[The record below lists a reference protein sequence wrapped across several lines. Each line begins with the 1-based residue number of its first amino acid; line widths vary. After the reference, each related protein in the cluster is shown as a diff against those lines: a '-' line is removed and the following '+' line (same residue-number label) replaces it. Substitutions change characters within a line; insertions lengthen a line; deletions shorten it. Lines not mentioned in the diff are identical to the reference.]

1 MTSPNAKPARLRVG
15 LAAAAAAVVLGAC
28 SAAPAGPSTSGAG
41 GSAASS
47 VAPAGSVPAVATSM
61 HVPIL
66 NADMTADQIKAEVAK
81 EGELVVANWS
91 FPTDGVMTQEFKDY
105 IKATYGADINF
116 TYEGSFAPSVYL
128 TNIYAAQKGGNPAPY
143 DVMAVEENYWADAI
157 AHDAVNSF
165 LPSPLVPNQGLVLDQ
180 FQRAPTAI
188 AFQAAAYP
196 AVNYNSSAA
205 PFITKLTDLADARLK
220 GKVTLPSPGDITAGG
235 FFMDLA
241 AELNKDYK
249 DPDQMKQVVDWAI
262 ANIGPNVLKYTS
274 DQAEISQLLESGTV
288 DAAAFWDGINRSEAF
303 NGHPEIALLVPKV
316 AYSVN
321 GYMWIPKGAQHPLLA
336 QIWINWRLSPEVQFP
351 NNWPGI
357 SHADWATW
365 NEGELG
371 PSYASSVPSWFT
383 NYATAYPTLDQMSS
397 YFKTVDW
404 PAYNASVKVWMDY
417 YASKLGQ

>member
-1 MTSPNAKPARLRVG
+1 MTAVPNPKPAWLRAGGV
-15 LAAAAAAVVLGAC
+15 AAAALFVFSACSGGATLAPSSIAPAS
-28 SAAPAGPSTSGAG
+28 SAAPGASASAG
-41 GSAASS
+41 
-47 VAPAGSVPAVATSM
+47 ATTI

-66 NADMTADQIKAEVAK
+66 NVDMTPDQLKAEIVK
-81 EGELVVANWS
+81 EGNLVVANWS
-91 FPTDGVMTQEFKDY
+91 FPTDGVMTQQFKDY
-105 IKATYGADINF
+105 IKTTYGADISF
-116 TYEGSFAPSVYL
+116 TYEGTFAPSVYL

-157 AHDAVNSF
+157 AHDAVDNF
-165 LPSPLVPNQGLVLDQ
+165 LPSPLVPNQQLVLDQ
-180 FQRAPTAI
+180 FQRSPTAI

-196 AVNYNSSAA
+196 AVNYNATAA
-205 PFITKLTDLADARLK
+205 PFITKLMDLADPRLK

-241 AELNKDYK
+241 AELGKDYK
-249 DPDQMKQVVDWAI
+249 DPNQMKQVVDWAI
-262 ANIGPNVLKYTS
+262 TNIGPNVLKYTS
-274 DQAEISQLLESGTV
+274 DSAEITQLLESGAV
-288 DAAAFWDGINRSEAF
+288 DAAAFWDGVNRSESF
-303 NGHPEIALLVPKV
+303 NGHPEITLLVPKV

-321 GYMWIPKGAQHPLLA
+321 GYMWVPKGALHPVLA

-371 PSYASSVPSWFT
+371 PSYAASIPDWYKAT
-383 NYATAYPTLDQMSS
+383 YATAYPTLDQMSS

-404 PAYNASVKVWMDY
+404 PAYNASAKVWMDY